1 MEVRGTVEH
10 DAHGPRLIV
19 FTDVGDGME
28 EIGVLEA
35 GHGDQEMVGKVGFAL
50 HASDCI
56 SVLLDTKWVCV
67 HEQKNLRLT
76 ACMIVTVHGY
86 QFTVYG
92 FATNQVVQ
100 EAFSISI
107 SIPDSVLLVPAN
119 FLFY

>member
-1 MEVRGTVEH
+1 
-10 DAHGPRLIV
+10 
-19 FTDVGDGME
+19 
-28 EIGVLEA
+28 
-35 GHGDQEMVGKVGFAL
+35 
-50 HASDCI
+50 
-56 SVLLDTKWVCV
+56 
-67 HEQKNLRLT
+67 
-76 ACMIVTVHGY
+76 MIVTVHGY